1 VIVRMRRTALWAV
14 LVSALALVAAACGGS
29 GSSGGGGG
37 STAKPTQEQEASAT
51 KQIDINE
58 QPLDKV
64 KQGGTIRWAVDQFST
79 QWNYNQINGPNAAT
93 AQVLYGVMPYAFIA
107 DKTAKTSP
115 NPDYVTSAKAE
126 QSGGK
131 QVVTIEINPKA
142 KWSDGT
148 PITAKDFETQWQAL
162 RGKDSKYQISSSTG
176 YDLIESVEQG
186 KDGREVIATFK
197 QTFADW
203 MSLWSPL
210 YPAKYQ
216 DTSDHFN
223 KGYFNKIPVTAGPFK
238 VEKID
243 KSAKTVSMVPDP
255 NWWGAKPKLDR
266 IITRALEGDASVNA
280 FVNGEV
286 DVNLL
291 PNDPASYKRAKSAKD
306 GVIRVAGGP
315 DFRHFTINGTSPDL
329 TDVNVRRALAMSINR
344 NAINKADLTGLPWPA
359 RTMDN
364 HFFVNTQA
372 GYQSNAGEIGTYNP
386 DKAKQ
391 LLDAAGWK
399 QGSGGFR
406 QKGGKTLELRFVIPV
421 GIPASKQEGELTQA
435 MLKDVGIKL
444 DIRAVPSDD
453 FFDKYVTPGNFDITP
468 FSWLGTPFP
477 LGSSQSI
484 YVNPTKD
491 SSGELQ
497 IQQNFARVGS
507 KQIDDLMD
515 QAEQTLDQKKSFEL
529 TNQADAQIWNE
540 VHSIIFYQRP
550 QMNGVNKNLAN
561 VGSYGFAQPDYTKI
575 GFTSSPS

>member
-1 VIVRMRRTALWAV
+1 MFVRSRRASSLAV
-14 LVSALALVAAACGGS
+14 LVSATAFVVAACGGS
-29 GSSGGGGG
+29 DSGSDS
-37 STAKPTQEQEASAT
+37 SSNAKPTKQQEASAT

-79 QWNYNQINGPNAAT
+79 QWNYNQLNGPEAST

-115 NPDYVTSAKAE
+115 NPEYLTSAKAE
-126 QSGGK
+126 TTDGK
-131 QVVTIEINPKA
+131 QVVTLEINPKA

-148 PITAKDFETQWQAL
+148 PITEKDFETQWTAL
-162 RGKDSKYQISSSTG
+162 KDPSGKYQIASSTG
-176 YDLIESVEQG
+176 YDRIGSVKQG
-186 KDGREVIATFK
+186 KDEREVIATFDK
-197 QTFADW
+197 PFADW

-216 DTSDHFN
+216 DSPEHFN
-223 KGYFNKIPVTAGPFK
+223 KGYLNKIPLTSGPFK
-238 VEKID
+238 VDKID
-243 KSAKTVSMVPDP
+243 KSAKTVTMVPDP

-266 IITRALEGDASVNA
+266 IITRALELDAGVNA

-291 PNDPASYKRAKSAKD
+291 PNDPASYKRAKSAKN

-315 DFRHFTINGTSPDL
+315 DFRHFTFNGTSPNL
-329 TDVNVRRALAMSINR
+329 SDVNVRQAIAMAINR

-364 HFFVNTQA
+364 HFLVNTQA
-372 GYQSNAGEIGTYNP
+372 GYKANAGTVGQYNP

-391 LLDAAGWK
+391 MLDAAGWK

-406 QKGGKTLELRFVIPV
+406 TKGGKTLELRFVIPTGV
-421 GIPASKQEGELTQA
+421 AASKQEGELTQA
-435 MLKDVGIKL
+435 MLKDVGVKL
-444 DIRAVPSDD
+444 DVRSVPSDD
-453 FFDKYVTPGNFDITP
+453 FFDKYVSTGNFDITP

-477 LGSSQSI
+477 ISSAQSI
-484 YVNPTKD
+484 YANPTKD
-491 SSGELQ
+491 ANGELQ

-507 KQIDDLMD
+507 KEIDDLMD
-515 QAEQTLDQKKSFEL
+515 KAEETLDQNEAFDL
-529 TNQADAQIWNE
+529 INQADTLVWNE
-540 VHSIIFYQRP
+540 VHSITFYQRP

-575 GFTSSPS
+575 GFMSAPS

>member
-1 VIVRMRRTALWAV
+1 VFVRSRRASLLAV
-14 LVSALALVAAACGGS
+14 LVSATAFVVAACGGS
-29 GSSGGGGG
+29 DRGSDS
-37 STAKPTQEQEASAT
+37 SSNAKPTKQQEASAT

-79 QWNYNQINGPNAAT
+79 QWNYNQLNGPEAST

-115 NPDYVTSAKAE
+115 NPEYLTSAKAE
-126 QSGGK
+126 TTDGK
-131 QVVTIEINPKA
+131 QVVTLEINPKA

-148 PITAKDFETQWQAL
+148 PITEKDFETQWTAL
-162 RGKDSKYQISSSTG
+162 KDPSGKYQIASSTG
-176 YDLIESVEQG
+176 YDRIGSVKQG
-186 KDGREVIATFK
+186 KDEREVIATFDK
-197 QTFADW
+197 PFADW

-216 DTSDHFN
+216 DSPEHFN
-223 KGYFNKIPVTAGPFK
+223 KGYLNKIPLTSGPFK
-238 VEKID
+238 VDKID
-243 KSAKTVSMVPDP
+243 KSAKTVTMVPDP

-266 IITRALEGDASVNA
+266 IITRALELDAGVNA

-291 PNDPASYKRAKSAKD
+291 PNDPASYKRAKSAKN

-315 DFRHFTINGTSPDL
+315 DFRHFTFNGTSPNL
-329 TDVNVRRALAMSINR
+329 SDVNVRQAIAMAINR

-364 HFFVNTQA
+364 HFLVNTQA
-372 GYQSNAGEIGTYNP
+372 GYKANAGTIGQYNP

-391 LLDAAGWK
+391 MLDAAGWK

-406 QKGGKTLELRFVIPV
+406 TKGGKTLELRFVIPTGV
-421 GIPASKQEGELTQA
+421 AASKQEGELTQA
-435 MLKDVGIKL
+435 MLKDVGVKL
-444 DIRAVPSDD
+444 DVRSVPSDD
-453 FFDKYVTPGNFDITP
+453 FFDKYVSTGNFDITP

-477 LGSSQSI
+477 ISSAQSI
-484 YVNPTKD
+484 YANPTKD
-491 SSGELQ
+491 ANGELQ

-507 KQIDDLMD
+507 KEIDDLMD
-515 QAEQTLDQKKSFEL
+515 KAEETLDQNEAFDL
-529 TNQADAQIWNE
+529 INQADTLVWNE
-540 VHSIIFYQRP
+540 VHSITFYQRP

-575 GFTSSPS
+575 GFMSAPS

>member
-1 VIVRMRRTALWAV
+1 VFVRSRRASLLAV
-14 LVSALALVAAACGGS
+14 LVSATAFVVAACGGS
-29 GSSGGGGG
+29 DSGSDSG
-37 STAKPTQEQEASAT
+37 SNAKPTKQQEASAT

-79 QWNYNQINGPNAAT
+79 QWNYNQLNGPEAST

-115 NPDYVTSAKAE
+115 NPEYLTSAKAE
-126 QSGGK
+126 TTGGK
-131 QVVTIEINPKA
+131 QVVTLEINPKA

-148 PITAKDFETQWQAL
+148 PITEKDFETQWTAL
-162 RGKDSKYQISSSTG
+162 KDPSGKYQIASSTG
-176 YDLIESVEQG
+176 YDRIGSVKQG
-186 KDGREVIATFK
+186 KDEREVIATFDK
-197 QTFADW
+197 PFADW

-216 DTSDHFN
+216 DSPEHFN
-223 KGYFNKIPVTAGPFK
+223 KGYLNKIPLTSGPFK
-238 VEKID
+238 VDKID
-243 KSAKTVSMVPDP
+243 KSAKTVTMVPDP

-266 IITRALEGDASVNA
+266 IITRALELDAGVNA

-291 PNDPASYKRAKSAKD
+291 PNDPASYKRAKSAKN

-315 DFRHFTINGTSPDL
+315 DFRHFTFNGTSPNL
-329 TDVNVRRALAMSINR
+329 SDVNVRQAIAMAINR

-364 HFFVNTQA
+364 HFLVNTQA
-372 GYQSNAGEIGTYNP
+372 GYKANAGTIGQYNP

-391 LLDAAGWK
+391 MLDAAGWK

-406 QKGGKTLELRFVIPV
+406 TKGGKTLELRFVIPTGV
-421 GIPASKQEGELTQA
+421 AASKQEGELTQA
-435 MLKDVGIKL
+435 MLKDVGVKL
-444 DIRAVPSDD
+444 DVRSVPSDD
-453 FFDKYVTPGNFDITP
+453 FFDKYVSTGNFDITP

-477 LGSSQSI
+477 ISSAQSI
-484 YVNPTKD
+484 YANPTKD
-491 SSGELQ
+491 ANGELQ

-507 KQIDDLMD
+507 KEIDDLMD
-515 QAEQTLDQKKSFEL
+515 KAEETLDQNEAFDL
-529 TNQADAQIWNE
+529 INQADTLVWNE
-540 VHSIIFYQRP
+540 VHSITFYQRP

-575 GFTSSPS
+575 GFMSAPS

>member
-1 VIVRMRRTALWAV
+1 VFVRSRRASLLAV
-14 LVSALALVAAACGGS
+14 LVSATAFVVAACGGS
-29 GSSGGGGG
+29 DSGSDGSSN
-37 STAKPTQEQEASAT
+37 AKPTKQQEASAT

-79 QWNYNQINGPNAAT
+79 QWNYNQLNGPEAST

-115 NPDYVTSAKAE
+115 NPDYLTSAKAE
-126 QSGGK
+126 TTDGK
-131 QVVTIEINPKA
+131 QVVTLEINPKA
-142 KWSDGT
+142 QWSDGT
-148 PITAKDFETQWQAL
+148 PITEKDFETQWTAL
-162 RGKDSKYQISSSTG
+162 KDPSGKYQIASSTG
-176 YDLIESVEQG
+176 YDRIGSVKQG
-186 KDGREVIATFK
+186 KDEREVIATFDK
-197 QTFADW
+197 PFADW

-216 DTSDHFN
+216 DSPEHFN
-223 KGYFNKIPVTAGPFK
+223 KGYLNKIPLTAGPFK
-238 VEKID
+238 VDKID
-243 KSAKTVSMVPDP
+243 KSAKTVTMVPDP

-266 IITRALEGDASVNA
+266 IITRALELDAGVNA

-291 PNDPASYKRAKSAKD
+291 PNDPASYKRAKSAKN

-315 DFRHFTINGTSPDL
+315 DFRHFTFNGTSPNL
-329 TDVNVRRALAMSINR
+329 SDVNVRQAIAMAINR

-364 HFFVNTQA
+364 HFLVNTQA
-372 GYQSNAGEIGTYNP
+372 GYKANAGTVGQYNP

-391 LLDAAGWK
+391 MLDAAGWK

-406 QKGGKTLELRFVIPV
+406 TKGGKTLELRFVIPTGV
-421 GIPASKQEGELTQA
+421 AASKQEGELTQA
-435 MLKDVGIKL
+435 MLKDVGVKL
-444 DIRAVPSDD
+444 DVRSVPSDD
-453 FFDKYVTPGNFDITP
+453 FFDKYVSTGNFDITP

-477 LGSSQSI
+477 ISSAQSI
-484 YVNPTKD
+484 YANPTKD
-491 SSGELQ
+491 ANGELQ

-507 KQIDDLMD
+507 KEIDDLMD
-515 QAEQTLDQKKSFEL
+515 KAEETLDQNEAFDL
-529 TNQADAQIWNE
+529 INQADTLVWNE
-540 VHSIIFYQRP
+540 VHSITFYQRP

-575 GFTSSPS
+575 GFMSAPS

>member
-1 VIVRMRRTALWAV
+1 MFVRSRRASLLAV
-14 LVSALALVAAACGGS
+14 LVSATAFVVAACGGS
-29 GSSGGGGG
+29 GSGSDTGGN
-37 STAKPTQEQEASAT
+37 AKPTKQQEASAT

-79 QWNYNQINGPNAAT
+79 QWNYNQLNGPEAST

-115 NPDYVTSAKAE
+115 NPDYLTSAKAE
-126 QSGGK
+126 TTDGK
-131 QVVTIEINPKA
+131 QVVTLEINPKA

-148 PITAKDFETQWQAL
+148 PITEKDFETQWTAL
-162 RGKDSKYQISSSTG
+162 KDPSGKYQIASSTG
-176 YDLIESVEQG
+176 YDRIGSVKQG
-186 KDGREVIATFK
+186 KDEREVIATFDK
-197 QTFADW
+197 PFADW

-216 DTSDHFN
+216 DSPEHFN
-223 KGYFNKIPVTAGPFK
+223 KGYLNKIPLTSGPFK
-238 VEKID
+238 VDKID
-243 KSAKTVSMVPDP
+243 KSAKTVTMVPDP

-266 IITRALEGDASVNA
+266 IITRALELDAGVNA

-291 PNDPASYKRAKSAKD
+291 PNDPASYKRAKSAKN

-315 DFRHFTINGTSPDL
+315 DFRHFTFNGTSPNL
-329 TDVNVRRALAMSINR
+329 SDVNVRQAIAMAINR

-364 HFFVNTQA
+364 HFLVNTQA
-372 GYQSNAGEIGTYNP
+372 GYKANAGTIGQYNP

-391 LLDAAGWK
+391 MLDAAGWK

-406 QKGGKTLELRFVIPV
+406 TKGGKTLELRFVIPTGV
-421 GIPASKQEGELTQA
+421 AASKQEGELTQA
-435 MLKDVGIKL
+435 MLKDVGVKL
-444 DIRAVPSDD
+444 DVRSVPSDD
-453 FFDKYVTPGNFDITP
+453 FFDKYVSTGNFDITP

-477 LGSSQSI
+477 ISSAQSI
-484 YVNPTKD
+484 YANPTKD
-491 SSGELQ
+491 ANGELQ

-507 KQIDDLMD
+507 KEIDDLMD
-515 QAEQTLDQKKSFEL
+515 KAEETLDQNEAFDL
-529 TNQADAQIWNE
+529 INQADTLVWNE
-540 VHSIIFYQRP
+540 VHSITFYQRP

-575 GFTSSPS
+575 GFMSAPS